1 MMMILDN
8 IEEDSKNLIVSYLL
22 RDVVVVVIPLQDS
35 TIIYSTQLSSAAAAN
50 DRVNE
55 LLLSCFNFSLS

>member
-1 MMMILDN
+1 MMMIVDN

-35 TIIYSTQLSSAAAAN
+35 TIIYSIQLSSAVAAN

-55 LLLSCFNFSLS
+55 LIFSCFNFSLS